1 VRKLSG
7 LVTSALTG
15 LALLAATGSGMAQD
29 YPNQTVVWLAP
40 SSAGSG
46 FDVVARLIT
55 PKLSEILGQSVV
67 VENVAGAGG
76 TVGAAKV
83 AEAKPD
89 GYTVLMININHTAA
103 EALRKDLS
111 YNLLESFE
119 PVIRFANSYY
129 ALVVSQKVEAKT
141 LGELLDLAKA
151 EPGKLNYASAGVGS
165 ATFMHAEIFL
175 AAAGVKMT
183 HIPYEGGGP
192 ALASI
197 VAGETDFYGA
207 PVATAM
213 PMIEEGKVRAL
224 AVSSAKPLPLLPDV
238 PTAGETVPGFEFGSW
253 YGLVVPKGTPA
264 DVREKIRAAMAETLT
279 DPDIKQKLG
288 DLGLELFDEG
298 PEEFGKFLA
307 AEVATM
313 KEVVKSAGIEP
324 Q

>member
-1 VRKLSG
+1 LGFAPLIVSSEG
-7 LVTSALTG
+7 Q
-15 LALLAATGSGMAQD
+15 AQD
-29 YPNQTVVWLAP
+29 YPNQTIVWLAP

-83 AEAKPD
+83 AEAEPD
-89 GYTVLMININHTAA
+89 GYTILMININHTSA

-129 ALVVSQKVEAKT
+129 ALVVSPKVEAQT

-192 ALASI
+192 ALASV

-207 PVATAM
+207 PVATAK
-213 PMIEEGKVRAL
+213 PMIEEGRVRAL

-238 PTAGETVPGFEFGSW
+238 PTAGETVAGFEFGSW

-264 DVREKIRAAMAETLT
+264 EVREKVRAAMAEALT
-279 DPDIKQKLG
+279 DPGVKQKLG
-288 DLGLELFDEG
+288 DLGLDLFDEG

-313 KEVVKSAGIEP
+313 KEIVKTAGIEP

>member
-1 VRKLSG
+1 MRKLTS
-7 LVTSALTG
+7 LVASAVTG
-15 LALLAATGSGMAQD
+15 LALLASANSGMAQD

-55 PKLSEILGQSVV
+55 PKLSDILGQSVV

-76 TVGAAKV
+76 TVGAAKA
-83 AEAKPD
+83 AEAPPD
-89 GYTVLMININHTAA
+89 GYTILMININHTSA

-111 YNLLESFE
+111 YNLIDSFE

-129 ALVVSQKVEAKT
+129 ALVVSPKVEAQT

-192 ALASI
+192 ALASVI
-197 VAGETDFYGA
+197 AGETDFYGA
-207 PVATAM
+207 PVATAK

-238 PTAGETVPGFEFGSW
+238 PTAGETVPGFQFGSW

-264 DVREKIRAAMAETLT
+264 EVREKIRAAMAEALT
-279 DPDIKQKLG
+279 DPDVKQRLG
-288 DLGLELFDEG
+288 DLGLDLFDEG

-313 KEVVKSAGIEP
+313 KEVVKSAGIQP

>member
-1 VRKLSG
+1 MISNE
-7 LVTSALTG
+7 
-15 LALLAATGSGMAQD
+15 GMAQD

-83 AEAKPD
+83 AEAEPD
-89 GYTVLMININHTAA
+89 GYTILMININHTSA

-119 PVIRFANSYY
+119 PVIRFSNSYY
-129 ALVVSQKVEAKT
+129 VLVVNPKVEAQT
-141 LGELLDLAKA
+141 LGDLLAMAKA

-197 VAGETDFYGA
+197 IAGETDFYGA
-207 PVATAM
+207 PVATAK

-238 PTAGETVPGFEFGSW
+238 PIAAETVPGFAFGSW

-264 DVREKIRAAMAETLT
+264 EVREKIRAAMAEALT
-279 DPDIKQKLG
+279 DPGVKQKLG
-288 DLGLELFDEG
+288 DLGLDLFDEG

-313 KEVVKSAGIEP
+313 KETVKSAGIEP

>member
-1 VRKLSG
+1 LG
-7 LVTSALTG
+7 FAPLVVSNAG
-15 LALLAATGSGMAQD
+15 QAQD
-29 YPNQTVVWLAP
+29 YPNQTIVWLAP

-83 AEAKPD
+83 AEAEPD
-89 GYTVLMININHTAA
+89 GYTLLMININHTSA
-103 EALRKDLS
+103 EALRKNLS

-129 ALVVSQKVEAKT
+129 ALVVNPKVEAQT

-192 ALASI
+192 ALASV

-207 PVATAM
+207 PVATAK

-238 PTAGETVPGFEFGSW
+238 PIAAETVPGFAFGSW

-264 DVREKIRAAMAETLT
+264 EVREKIRAAMAEALT
-279 DPDIKQKLG
+279 DPGVKQKLG

-313 KEVVKSAGIEP
+313 KETVKSAGIEP

>member
-1 VRKLSG
+1 MRKLTS
-7 LVTSALTG
+7 LVASAVTG
-15 LALLAATGSGMAQD
+15 LALLASANSGMAQD

-55 PKLSEILGQSVV
+55 PKLSDILGQSVV

-83 AEAKPD
+83 AEAPPD
-89 GYTVLMININHTAA
+89 GYTILMININHTSA

-111 YNLLESFE
+111 YNLIDSFE

-129 ALVVSQKVEAKT
+129 ALVVNPKVEAKT
-141 LGELLDLAKA
+141 LGELLDMAKA

-207 PVATAM
+207 PVATAK

-238 PTAGETVPGFEFGSW
+238 PTAGETVPGFQFGSW

-264 DVREKIRAAMAETLT
+264 EVREKIRAAMAEALT
-279 DPDIKQKLG
+279 DPDVKQRLG
-288 DLGLELFDEG
+288 DLGLDLFDEG

-313 KEVVKSAGIEP
+313 KEVVKSAGIQP